1 MVTLPWSSRR
11 PLWGHMPSLFDF
23 LKPVLRQTD
32 CDVLTAADDR
42 GQLHVFIKLPHQAV
56 RFLSEPLTIRHF
68 LFLFLMPTAPVIGWF
83 FEIVDNTQDPFRL
96 AAYFNILE
104 PVQTR
109 NLVWLAHQ
117 KVVPLHC
124 VDEGELS
131 VVATK
136 RISSPPETIEVFREA
151 VAYIERIKTNRYD
164 FNRAKSAFVTGHSLD
179 EIATWRP
186 HQPSTE

>member
-1 MVTLPWSSRR
+1 
-11 PLWGHMPSLFDF
+11 MPSFFDF
-23 LKPVLRQTD
+23 LKPVLSQTESGA
-32 CDVLTAADDR
+32 LTAADDR

-56 RFLSEPLTIRHF
+56 RFLAEPLPIRDF
-68 LFLFLMPTAPVIGWF
+68 LFLFPMPTAPVIGWF
-83 FEIVDNTQDPFRL
+83 FEIVDNTQDPFRV

-104 PVQTR
+104 PVQAR

-117 KVVPLHC
+117 TVVPLHC

-136 RISSPPETIEVFREA
+136 RISSPPETIEVFQEA
-151 VAYIERIKTNRYD
+151 VAYIGRVRTNQYD
-164 FNRAKSAFVTGHSLD
+164 FDRAKAAFEAAHSLA

-186 HQPSTE
+186 HRA

>member
-1 MVTLPWSSRR
+1 
-11 PLWGHMPSLFDF
+11 MPSFFDF
-23 LKPVLRQTD
+23 LKPVLRQTESGA
-32 CDVLTAADDR
+32 LTAADDR

-56 RFLSEPLTIRHF
+56 RFLAEPLLIRNF
-68 LFLFLMPTAPVIGWF
+68 LFLFPMPTAPVIGWF
-83 FEIVDNTQDPFRL
+83 FEIVDNTQDPFRV

-104 PVQTR
+104 PIQAR

-117 KVVPLHC
+117 AVVPLHC

-136 RISSPPETIEVFREA
+136 RISSPPETIEVFQEA
-151 VAYIERIKTNRYD
+151 VAYIDRIRTNQYD
-164 FNRAKSAFVTGHSLD
+164 FDRAKAVFVAEHPLD

-186 HQPSTE
+186 YRP